1 MRIFLRSF
9 KTLSVIALTGTLT
22 TQAAIINDGSTTD
35 NLGRLRN
42 AFGTDTAVTTA
53 NVVDG
58 AISVAQSPQGFP
70 IPPLRTA
77 WYSTSQVPSGGV
89 YTVSAEFTPAMAADE
104 RRGGVIGWL
113 DKTAGVGI
121 GLHIRPGGFSGGIR
135 LNTINFLAQAAND
148 NEALTGLFNLD
159 GTEATG
165 DNESAHIA
173 LPENYDPTQPAIFEL
188 SFSAPSD
195 SEKADLADATAKV
208 IARILQSDGTEN
220 QQLGESIELLTTLPT
235 PDPLAHRVGYYAY
248 WGSIF
253 FEGNTIGTLDNLSVE
268 GEFQEPPPNTLPTAS
283 IKAPA
288 EGLNQEPPASYTLE
302 VDAVDADGTIDLVEV
317 ILVETGELLAQFSE
331 APYTFQWDNVPSGNY
346 NIIARATDNCGGSA
360 ESEAI
365 TLSVNRA
372 PRVAITSP
380 SASAVFE
387 LPVTIELSANV
398 SDLDGN
404 VTSLTWVSN
413 GSEEIATVDAAPF
426 SYSWVN
432 PPAGL
437 HILTARV
444 TDDLGGTGESRT
456 ATITVNEGA
465 GPVEPTEPP
474 TLGIALSDGQ
484 IAISW
489 PADSGNFVL
498 EGTNDLITWEAL
510 AEQANPFLVTPGTE
524 DAHRYYRLQEAN

>member
-22 TQAAIINDGSTTD
+22 AQAAIINDGSTTE

-53 NVVDG
+53 SVVDG
-58 AISVAQSPQGFP
+58 AIAVAQSPQGFP
-70 IPPLRTA
+70 IPPLRSA
-77 WYSTSQVPSGGV
+77 WYSTSQVPSSGV
-89 YTVSAEFTPAMAADE
+89 YTVSAEFTPATAGDE

-135 LNTINFLAQAAND
+135 LNTINFLAQTAND
-148 NEALTGLFNLD
+148 NESLTGLFNLD

-165 DNESAHIA
+165 DIESASIA
-173 LPENYDPTQPAIFEL
+173 LPENYDPTLPASFEL
-188 SFSAPSD
+188 AFSAPSD
-195 SEKADLADATAKV
+195 SEKADLEDATAKV
-208 IARILQSDGTEN
+208 TARVLQSDGTEIK
-220 QQLGESIELLTTLPT
+220 QIGESIELLTTLPT

-253 FEGNTIGTLDNLSVE
+253 NNGSAIGTLDKLSVE
-268 GEFQEPPPNTLPTAS
+268 GEFQEPPPNTLPTATL
-283 IKAPA
+283 KVPA

-302 VDAVDADGTIDLVEV
+302 VDAVDADGTIDLVE
-317 ILVETGELLAQFSE
+317 ILLVETGELLAQFSE
-331 APYTFQWDNVPSGNY
+331 APYTFAWENVPSGNY
-346 NIIARATDNCGGSA
+346 TIIARVTDNCGASA
-360 ESEAI
+360 ESEAVA
-365 TLSVNRA
+365 LSVNRA
-372 PRVAITSP
+372 PRAAISSP
-380 SASAVFE
+380 SPSAVFE
-387 LPVTIELSANV
+387 LPVTIELTADV

-404 VTSLTWVSN
+404 ITSLTWVSN
-413 GSEEIATVDAAPF
+413 GSDEIATVDQAPF
-426 SYSWVN
+426 SFSWVN

-465 GPVEPTEPP
+465 GPIEPTEPP
-474 TLGIALSDGQ
+474 TLSIALTEGQ

-498 EGTNDLITWEAL
+498 EGTSDLSTWEAI